1 MKSYVFISF
10 LLGVLLASCTRN
22 NEPAPADS
30 NNSIDKLHQQFHG
43 KYKLV
48 RSVSD
53 MAVDLNMDG
62 ITSTDMTK
70 EYYPLESTEL
80 RIHLRAGGLYT
91 ANDVFLFTQAWLE
104 QYVYTPTGN
113 WKGELVDYEKG
124 ARVDQVHQ
132 GSSYL
137 FTLSTDRKSLYV
149 QAGSNQSPDSA
160 FRWVRP
166 ESVTVESD
174 GRLTVVNKRRV
185 YTSAGVKDIYITTLY
200 QRYTMIT

>member
-1 MKSYVFISF
+1 MKNYVMTSV
-10 LLGVLLASCTRN
+10 LLGMLLTACSRN
-22 NEPAPADS
+22 NEPAPTDS
-30 NNSIDKLHQQFHG
+30 NNSMDKLHQQFHG

-70 EYYPLESTEL
+70 EYYTLESTEL
-80 RIHLRAGGLYT
+80 RIDLRAGGLYT
-91 ANDVFLFTQAWLE
+91 ADDVFVFTQAWLE
-104 QYVYTPTGN
+104 QYVYTPAGN

-200 QRYTMIT
+200 QRYTMTT